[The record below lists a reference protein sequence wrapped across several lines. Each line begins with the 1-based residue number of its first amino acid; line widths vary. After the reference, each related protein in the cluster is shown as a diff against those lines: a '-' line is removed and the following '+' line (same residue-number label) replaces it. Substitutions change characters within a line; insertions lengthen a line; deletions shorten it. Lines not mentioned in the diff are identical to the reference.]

1 MKAFSFLTILESLSK
16 KLSILATKMHSDN
29 LRVNHG
35 TISRLLRVSRPF
47 SRTSLSASRRASFGF
62 SRRASFA
69 LSRRASHF
77 AATLTILFTI
87 GVGNVFAQETV
98 TWIPTENDLNTLKKD
113 KSNSIHYITV
123 GTGEKSFRIYA
134 VRNEASSST
143 DVKLIFDNDKYK
155 MDDNSME
162 KAGLAVFVPATSADV
177 LDIRFYM
184 YTTKTRKTYYA
195 SGETC
200 PNSGTVTASALA
212 TSATAY
218 SFFNTYSKSTYYCA
232 GGRNGGG
239 GDSYF
244 TKIEVVFSSS
254 GGGETPDPDPD
265 QPGTGGDGN
274 CPESGEIYSLE
285 VKSATYSVPKDT
297 ETNMESAYATV
308 VNGDAYIGNKH
319 SNDAGKAQITTKGNG
334 TVYFNGQDGYIKLVL
349 DCPIQTGDVLTFTNG
364 DGSNPICFTTDKT
377 RATTHV
383 TTNNTFNFPAVFDE
397 ASTIY
402 VWRAGSSGTYLHDLT
417 ITRPASSD
425 PTCTA
430 VAAPTDLTC
439 SARTNSSLT
448 FGWTAASNA
457 SEYVVT
463 LYSDANC
470 TTQVSSQTITGT
482 SCTFTG
488 LSGNTTY
495 YCKVQSKG
503 DGTTY
508 CTNGGTTNATSG
520 TTLTTPTIT
529 FNNGSYTIS
538 GPELNLSTLF
548 TSNSNG
554 TVTYTV
560 TNANGTGA
568 SINGTSFTATST
580 GTATVKATQ
589 AANGDYCSGEA
600 TATITVN
607 AAPVTPEPEAV
618 PQVGT
623 FTGMG
628 MSGSVNL
635 YWTMPTR
642 PVTTRVDIA
651 SATLSTAEGQT
662 NSSTITKENTNEIKV
677 EYSTNDTWQTAG
689 VKIPLA
695 TPQTNVESITFEY
708 KSASNQSVDFIPFLY
723 DGTTRWVE
731 SGFAKLTPTEWTSHT
746 SVITKQVWGEN
757 LYSTDKT
764 ILSVNFYANP
774 ATATSG
780 TFYIRNV
787 VLNQGTQVAASGLII
802 VRKEGS
808 NPTTP
813 TDGTQVYDGNGIAAT
828 CTDNGLINGTTY
840 HYAAYAHDGQGN
852 YSEPLYWQYTYTEGV
867 NTYAPDD
874 TDFPNPERGFY
885 EQVQWNANKGYDAVI
900 GDSYFDDARAA
911 NRSLI
916 LRIYYMDS
924 NELRTNQQL
933 PKDFIAMFNAD
944 MEKFRTNGMKCIL
957 RFAYDENSGDGAQDA
972 SPEIW
977 AAHLADLAEHLEAN
991 ADVIYVVQ
999 AGFLGVW
1006 GEWYYSSEGT
1016 GNDEIKLSIKN
1027 NLIDQLLAAVP
1038 ANRCVQLRTPKFKR
1052 DYLTSKSISTDA
1064 LTLAT
1069 AYQNT
1074 PKARL
1079 GHHNDAFLNGE
1090 ENQGT
1095 YENRATDMAYIAQEC
1110 LYVPIGGETNLE
1122 ESQVND
1128 LYDKYC
1134 KGTVAEAEM
1143 AQLHYSYLNY
1153 SYSTVV
1159 TNKWRDEGSYARM
1172 SKQLG
1177 YRFELESATLPN
1189 KATAGTQMNVQLN
1202 IKNVGYAPLYNERY
1216 AYIVLK
1222 NNTNTY
1228 SIQLKSDPRTWA
1240 PNKVT
1245 TTIDEN
1251 IELPN
1256 NMVEGTYD
1264 MYLHLP
1270 DASDNIANNPKY
1282 AVRFANQGIWESE
1295 TGYNK
1300 LNKQVVVTATELTT
1314 YTITFKNGETVLQT
1328 STIEY
1333 GATPEY
1339 TGETPTKA
1347 EDAQYTYTFSG
1358 WNPAITAVT
1367 GNATYNATFNQTA
1380 KTYSVTLNTNEG
1392 TINAGNVTSYTYG
1405 EGATLPTNVTKT
1417 GYTFGGWYESADFQ
1431 GDAVTTI
1438 LTTATGNKTYWA
1450 KWTEIKYTVTFNPN
1464 GGTCTT
1470 TSATQS
1476 SYNASIT
1483 LPTPTRDGYMFTGW
1497 YTATSGGSKIGDA
1510 GDSYTPTADITL
1522 YAQWEHVLVF
1532 NLPNDFN
1539 TQIHEW
1545 AVSSSNS
1552 ANKLQYYAYI
1562 LVEVPEATSEG
1573 SVCWKGEGTDAN
1585 RTTLYMY
1592 TDGTL
1597 DNSKSF
1603 TYSTSYVSQT
1613 FGSTNI
1619 ITIGEKYYLKFST
1632 TTDWK
1637 AANVKID
1644 LTTPCTTP
1652 TINGQP
1658 QGATYTQNTAA
1669 AALSVTATANDGT
1682 LSYQWQSSTDN
1693 SEFTNISGATGNE
1706 YTPSTTEVG
1715 TTYYRCVVTN
1725 TTGGCSVTSA
1735 SATITVNA
1743 AQEPD
1748 PGTGDFC
1755 GKTYDFPTNS
1765 LDGWDIVKTN
1775 DAYDVAIK
1783 TAKYQDIPLT
1793 NGGMLGV
1800 GITGNSG
1807 SVTITT
1813 KESFTDITKISMKL
1827 SSINTEN
1834 PTFTVNVVNGSTVT
1848 KIFTTTPKTAN
1859 ITKAESNKD
1868 WGEHSEAVNK
1878 LSGKIQI
1885 VFNSSS
1891 NSERYAAID
1900 DLVITTECSSTPDPT
1915 TYTVTYNLGGG
1926 TGTLPT
1932 QAATTAGGTFTLA
1945 SADGITKDGHT
1956 FAGWNDGTTTYAAGA
1971 TYTMPASN
1979 VTLTAQWTP
1988 EKYNIRYYEAVGEVN
2003 DINGLKEISIDDAPT
2018 SYTILDEVT
2027 LPALP
2032 AKDGYKATGWYTTW
2046 CVFDDGGTGK
2056 GWAGCETTLGHNA
2069 GYYGHANYIVKYT
2082 AEPGT
2087 LYTVTVN
2094 SATNGTVA
2102 ADKTTNV
2109 AQGETVT
2116 LTVTPASGYELG
2128 ILTVKDASDNN
2139 VTVTDNTFIM
2149 PASNVTVS
2157 ATFTAIETPDPG
2169 SYTLTY
2175 DENKPAVWVDVF
2187 AFKNI
2192 PEAQTLTNGTGNVY
2206 NGNTPV
2212 ITDDADSD
2220 YPIYTFTGWNTAAD
2234 GTGTSYD
2241 AGDEITITENTIL
2254 YAQWTPRTFDVKYFD
2269 TNRTTPLEG
2278 MVNTTYT
2285 FGVGIPTLPTPTK
2298 PGQTFIGWIAFW
2310 DGGEREVTQIEQT
2323 AWGVLQLA
2331 AQWEVNCT
2339 MPTTTFA
2346 NTKYTIG
2353 SGALDLR
2360 TLISSKNSENSE
2372 GEITYAVTGGVAATI
2387 DGYSFTC
2394 DRIGVVTVTATQAA
2408 NGGYCEK
2415 IMTATINV
2423 AMPVQGGCAQM
2434 FTFDANNN
2442 ISNPD
2447 GQKGSSY
2454 LDLSSYATINGLST
2468 TGKVGIKDMD
2478 NNNKTSTTL
2487 IDENEIYF
2495 PNTNT
2500 YLKVENLSTPL
2511 AAGDVITIGTGQ
2523 SATTEYII
2531 TISGTQCTSNCITT
2545 AGQLYTIPT
2554 GSSLIGVTT
2563 FYIWSANAERYLKT
2577 IDICRP
2583 AYKITYKA
2591 NNGTQEDDVV
2601 LNDAVLVAGCPNTF
2615 TVPAGKQFAGWK
2627 DGTGTSYSVGTI
2639 IPVNNLILFAQ
2650 WECIEPVFT
2659 VSCDKTAYAKDDD
2672 AKPITVTVT
2681 AGNSGGV
2688 TYQWYASDKNDR
2700 TTGAAITG
2708 ATAASYTPINL
2719 STAGTTYYWCE
2730 ISNSCTTVKTP
2741 TIAITV
2747 SENKSNPT
2755 VTWTYFDATPTQSG
2769 TIHYGG
2775 GSYMITA
2782 KVEEDWN
2789 GTLTADMLTAPD
2801 GIYVYG
2807 AMAQGNT
2814 ISAYFDVTTSF
2825 NRVANPTEIPFYL
2838 TLPETNEYKPLVSI
2852 GNVPYEA
2859 CATGGGTEYVIPVLN
2874 GAAKKDGNYYYWGNE
2889 NGWVS
2894 PSPNNSC
2901 SGKAQATT
2909 FADGEK
2915 FNYVHGSNSQTTFV
2929 RTFKAGIDKVRIYA
2943 NFRASGMTVTDVY
2956 KHSDYFSINNQYK
2969 LNISS
2974 DYTIIYNGDVNAT
2987 NLGESEYGFVDVI
3000 LNSPLAQNEIIA
3012 LKFNTDRVRVQGAAI
3027 IEQSAGTIETALSFA
3042 TTGTIEKKQSDPNFT
3057 YKATPSTN
3065 TLGTITYSSSNTN
3078 VATVNPNTGEVEIV
3092 ATGVEGQTTT
3102 ITATL
3107 APSGCYKGATA
3118 TYTISVAGMDCDISA
3133 GTLALTNGAE
3143 NKCSGESVTLALTGY
3158 TADGT
3163 TIQWYKGDAIIE
3175 GATTA
3180 TYTTAAPGTYSVLV
3194 TENNNN
3200 ACAKRSNTITITN
3213 ISAEASVT
3221 NIVNTWYIKSGRLTP
3236 PIALWK
3242 LEEGTTFLSV
3252 TASDG
3257 WGTGTGFDDGDD
3269 AKAFFE
3275 KDGIVYLTGTPPQ
3288 ANETDEDKTYTLTLK
3303 VKDVCG
3309 GEHTIPSTITI
3320 VHQKNTDKHVLA
3332 FVVTGTEKGGFT
3344 EGITTAQTTNVPLY
3358 NEISQEFDVLA
3369 TNIYATDNEQ
3379 LLKEY
3384 YSRFDII
3391 CITDYPN
3398 TKKIGVNGK
3407 SYTDAM
3413 GALIDIRPIFS
3424 MEAWVSNLPNWNDKG
3439 VKGEPVSPTTRQYSM
3454 LLQCKDHEIFAGT
3467 TLITEGSGDEEMYRV
3482 TMVDATKEDYVN
3494 LDKVEENPHQEKE
3507 GYKYGSNPALQG
3519 FRYVSSLSSMLPI
3532 GTIEDGAGKIIQ
3544 VGLERQQEEEARMM
3558 VVGVNAYAMERLTD
3572 DGETVII
3579 NTLKYLMKKSAED
3592 ISDCSIF
3599 FDNKAGDNQ
3608 WNNPA
3613 NWGPSYNSVPLSY
3626 QGARILEPCIV
3637 SDVVAKAAKVKIATS
3652 GTYDKG
3658 TKQANGSL
3666 TIAPNGALVVGG
3678 VISEVT
3684 APNYYEIR
3692 PTTEEKLI
3700 VQAEDES
3707 DSQHRLGALIH
3718 DNKNGETSATIQ
3730 MWNPSHW
3737 EIDQETG
3744 KKKKYW
3750 SYVAVPIQE
3759 APIPEFFYHGFTY
3772 LYDETQ
3778 GWIKKGD
3785 GTVLYPF
3792 QGIGASLQ
3800 TGNKETFYGK
3810 LATTADQD
3818 IILTKTAGVGE
3829 GQNLIGN
3836 SWTAPIQIANFE
3848 EEDFNDATATVY
3860 VYNTGRDDVYKNPT
3874 YVVGSA
3880 ENDGAATAGQWI
3892 GIPIG
3897 VAGLAEY
3904 TGLKVIPAMNA
3915 FQVNTA
3921 QETELHLNYNRLVR
3935 GEGKGG
3941 VNSES
3946 NLNQP
3951 MRAPH
3956 KPIEALMRIRVAGEK
3971 THTDMWLLQD
3981 ERFDYGFD
3989 NGWEAEFVEG
3999 DDRSAQ
4005 LYAVSEIGKMAFL
4018 AQPELDGTLLGFA
4031 PSRDGAEYT
4040 FSFYYT
4046 GSQKLYLNDLKL
4058 QTSTLVSDNDTY
4070 LFTYEKG
4077 DEQRFIISTAPFNIP
4092 DISTGVGN
4100 TTNGENA
4107 KAVKFIKDD
4116 KIFIFVNGTLYDAT
4130 GKMVI
4135 R

>member
-1 MKAFSFLTILESLSK
+1 MMKAFSFLTILESLSK
-16 KLSILATKMHSDN
+16 KLSILRTKCIVMIYESI
-29 LRVNHG
+29 
-35 TISRLLRVSRPF
+35 TSQLRVSRPF
-47 SRTSLSASRRASFGF
+47 SHCASSG
-62 SRRASFA
+62 ASFA

-77 AATLTILFTI
+77 AAILTILFTI
-87 GVGNVFAQETV
+87 GVGSVWGASPYNLDITSYAWGGTENKSANDGTV
-98 TWIPTENDLNTLKKD
+98 TISGYIQSKTYNNTGSTIVAYLDGSNYLTVSATSACITSITVTANTDNNSNEHEIAYQTSTDGSSWSASTNIGKCANRKSAPTSQTANFSPAVQYVRFTKGG
-113 KSNSIHYITV
+113 SNSISVGAISIT
-123 GTGEKSFRIYA
+123 Y
-134 VRNEASSST
+134 T
-143 DVKLIFDNDKYK
+143 D
-155 MDDNSME
+155 
-162 KAGLAVFVPATSADV
+162 
-177 LDIRFYM
+177 
-184 YTTKTRKTYYA
+184 
-195 SGETC
+195 
-200 PNSGTVTASALA
+200 
-212 TSATAY
+212 
-218 SFFNTYSKSTYYCA
+218 
-232 GGRNGGG
+232 
-239 GDSYF
+239 
-244 TKIEVVFSSS
+244 

-265 QPGTGGDGN
+265 QPGTGGDGDCYSN
-274 CPESGEIYSLE
+274 LAYSGEANMPLGWTFVSKE
-285 VKSATYSVPKDT
+285 DPKPQINNNT
-297 ETNMESAYATV
+297 IAMQRGSAYA
-308 VNGDAYIGNKH
+308 Y
-319 SNDAGKAQITTKGNG
+319 
-334 TVYFNGQDGYIKLVL
+334 
-349 DCPIQTGDVLTFTNG
+349 
-364 DGSNPICFTTDKT
+364 
-377 RATTHV
+377 
-383 TTNNTFNFPAVFDE
+383 
-397 ASTIY
+397 
-402 VWRAGSSGTYLHDLT
+402 SSG
-417 ITRPASSD
+417 
-425 PTCTA
+425 
-430 VAAPTDLTC
+430 APT
-439 SARTNSSLT
+439 RGMY
-448 FGWTAASNA
+448 F
-457 SEYVVT
+457 
-463 LYSDANC
+463 DAN
-470 TTQVSSQTITGT
+470 QNATISIT
-482 SCTFTG
+482 S
-488 LSGNTTY
+488 
-495 YCKVQSKG
+495 
-503 DGTTY
+503 Y
-508 CTNGGTTNATSG
+508 CTNSRAFCLVEKNGDNYSIIQTWDAEE
-520 TTLTTPTIT
+520 TLT
-529 FNNGSYTIS
+529 
-538 GPELNLSTLF
+538 
-548 TSNSNG
+548 
-554 TVTYTV
+554 
-560 TNANGTGA
+560 A
-568 SINGTSFTATST
+568 SIVSGRRYYLTS
-580 GTATVKATQ
+580 KAGSKD
-589 AANGDYCSGEA
+589 AAKCN
-600 TATITVN
+600 ITVISFSDC
-607 AAPVTPEPEAV
+607 ASTPEPETPTYTLTNVVNTDGYGIVSPASVSGIPSGTTTSSSSNTYTVNGTTVTATPTANTAQYTYAFSNWSGLPATVTGNATVTANFTRTVNKYTITWKNADGTPLETDENVEYGTTPVYNGANPTKDADAQYTYTFEGWSPAISAVTGTTSYTATFTATPIETPEPEQV

-635 YWTMPTR
+635 YWTMPTK

-651 SATLSTAEGQT
+651 SATLSAAVGQST
-662 NSSTITKENTNEIKV
+662 GATSTITKENTNEIKV
-677 EYSTNDTWQTAG
+677 EYSTNGEWQATG
-689 VKIPLA
+689 VQIPLA
-695 TPQTNVESITFEY
+695 TPQKNVESITFEY
-708 KSASNQSVDFIPFLY
+708 KSASNQSVDLIPFLY

-731 SGFAKLTPTEWTSHT
+731 SGFAKLAPTEWTSHT
-746 SVITKQVWGEN
+746 SVIAKEVWGEN
-757 LYSTDKT
+757 LYSTDK
-764 ILSVNFYANP
+764 IIQSVNFYANP

-802 VRKEGS
+802 VRKVGS
-808 NPTTP
+808 NPTSP
-813 TDGTQVYDGNGIAAT
+813 TDGTEVYNADGIAAT
-828 CTDNGLINGTTY
+828 YTDDGLENGTTY

-852 YSEPLYWQYTYTEGV
+852 YSEPLYWQYTYIEGL

-885 EQVQWNANKGYDAVI
+885 EQVQWNANKGYNAVI

-911 NRSLI
+911 SRSLI

-924 NELRTNQQL
+924 NELRQNDQL
-933 PKDFIAMFNAD
+933 PAAFITMFNED

-957 RFAYDENSGDGAQDA
+957 RFAYDENSGDGYQDA
-972 SPEIW
+972 SPETW
-977 AAHLADLAEHLEAN
+977 ATHLAQLKTHLEAN

-1006 GEWYYSSEGT
+1006 GEWYYSSQGT
-1016 GNDEIKLSIKN
+1016 GNDEIELSIKN

-1038 ANRCVQLRTPKFKR
+1038 ANRCVQLRTPLFKKE
-1052 DYLTSKSISTDA
+1052 YLGSTDA
-1064 LTLAT
+1064 LTPGT
-1069 AYQNT
+1069 AYKGTAQ
-1074 PKARL
+1074 ARL
-1079 GHHNDAFLNGE
+1079 GHHNDAFLNGAA
-1090 ENQGT
+1090 NQGT
-1095 YENRATDMAYIAQEC
+1095 YENRDPDMAYIAQEC

-1122 ESQVND
+1122 ESQVAE

-1143 AQLHYSYLNY
+1143 AQLHYSYLNH

-1159 TNKWRDEGSYARM
+1159 TNRWKEEGSYARM

-1189 KATAGTQMNVQLN
+1189 EATAGTQMNVRLN

-1216 AYIVLK
+1216 AYIVFK

-1228 SIQLKSDPRTWA
+1228 SIKLSSDPRTWA
-1240 PNKVT
+1240 PNSAT
-1245 TTIDEN
+1245 TTIDEDVT
-1251 IELPN
+1251 LPVD
-1256 NMVEGTYD
+1256 MLAGTYD

-1314 YTITFKNGETVLQT
+1314 YTITFNCDGATSGCPENTQATNLPNPLPSAPTKTGYTFVGWYADAEFNTSAEAGTALSADITLYAKWTVNSYTVSFDLQGHGETITAQT
-1328 STIEY
+1328 INY
-1333 GATPEY
+1333 GAKATQP
-1339 TGETPTKA
+1339 TTPTA
-1347 EDAQYTYTFSG
+1347 
-1358 WNPAITAVT
+1358 
-1367 GNATYNATFNQTA
+1367 
-1380 KTYSVTLNTNEG
+1380 
-1392 TINAGNVTSYTYG
+1392 
-1405 EGATLPTNVTKT
+1405 T
-1417 GYTFGGWYESADFQ
+1417 GYTFGGWYKETGCTNAWNFETDV
-1431 GDAVTTI
+1431 VT
-1438 LTTATGNKTYWA
+1438 AN
-1450 KWTEIKYTVTFNPN
+1450 
-1464 GGTCTT
+1464 
-1470 TSATQS
+1470 
-1476 SYNASIT
+1476 
-1483 LPTPTRDGYMFTGW
+1483 
-1497 YTATSGGSKIGDA
+1497 
-1510 GDSYTPTADITL
+1510 ITL
-1522 YAQWEHVLVF
+1522 YAKWTSENISVKSVEVSPSSKTLEIGAKQQLTATIKPDNATNKNVTW
-1532 NLPNDFN
+1532 
-1539 TQIHEW
+1539 
-1545 AVSSSNS
+1545 SSSNPS
-1552 ANKLQYYAYI
+1552 
-1562 LVEVPEATSEG
+1562 VAT
-1573 SVCWKGEGTDAN
+1573 VDAN
-1585 RTTLYMY
+1585 GLVTAVAVGTANITATTADGNK
-1592 TDGTL
+1592 TDQC
-1597 DNSKSF
+1597 K
-1603 TYSTSYVSQT
+1603 
-1613 FGSTNI
+1613 
-1619 ITIGEKYYLKFST
+1619 ITVEKFQPEKYDFSIDKT
-1632 TTDWK
+1632 ELCGDEKATLTLENSQSNVTYELRENSSTPIAGTEKQGTGSALTWNVGAGTYVVYAKETDRYSERQMDGS
-1637 AANVKID
+1637 KI
-1644 LTTPCTTP
+1644 T
-1652 TINGQP
+1652 
-1658 QGATYTQNTAA
+1658 
-1669 AALSVTATANDGT
+1669 VTAKTVVTITTQPSNSSAQVGVQQSLT
-1682 LSYQWQSSTDN
+1682 VVASGESLSYQWMQSTAQN
-1693 SEFTNISGATGNE
+1693 GE
-1706 YTPSTTEVG
+1706 YTDVASNG
-1715 TTYYRCVVTN
+1715 
-1725 TTGGCSVTSA
+1725 TSA
-1735 SATITVNA
+1735 
-1743 AQEPD
+1743 
-1748 PGTGDFC
+1748 
-1755 GKTYDFPTNS
+1755 TY
-1765 LDGWDIVKTN
+1765 
-1775 DAYDVAIK
+1775 
-1783 TAKYQDIPLT
+1783 
-1793 NGGMLGV
+1793 
-1800 GITGNSG
+1800 
-1807 SVTITT
+1807 
-1813 KESFTDITKISMKL
+1813 
-1827 SSINTEN
+1827 
-1834 PTFTVNVVNGSTVT
+1834 
-1848 KIFTTTPKTAN
+1848 TTTPSIEGTTWYKVVVTSSECGSATSNAVSITA
-1859 ITKAESNKD
+1859 
-1868 WGEHSEAVNK
+1868 
-1878 LSGKIQI
+1878 
-1885 VFNSSS
+1885 
-1891 NSERYAAID
+1891 
-1900 DLVITTECSSTPDPT
+1900 TPIETPT

-1971 TYTMPASN
+1971 TYTMPASD

-1988 EKYNIRYYEAVGEVN
+1988 ETYYINYYEAVGEVN
-2003 DINGLKEISIDDAPT
+2003 DKSGLNKISIVGAPT
-2018 SYTILDEVT
+2018 SYTILDAVE

-2032 AKDGYKATGWYTTW
+2032 AKDGYTATGWYSQY
-2046 CVFDDGGTGK
+2046 CVFEDGGNGK
-2056 GWAGCETTLGHNA
+2056 GWNGCETTTGHSA

-2082 AEPGT
+2082 AEPEPT
-2087 LYTVTVN
+2087 TYTVTVN
-2094 SATNGTVA
+2094 STTNGTVTA
-2102 ADKTTNV
+2102 NKTTNV

-2116 LTVTPASGYELG
+2116 LTVTPANGYELG
-2128 ILTVKDASDNN
+2128 TLTVKDASDNN

-2157 ATFTAIETPDPG
+2157 ATFTAIETPEQGECEVLVNAEITAKDAARVTDGKWASDATATASVQYDGSGTKGWKLGSNGHYFRISLTENTFKAGDIVTINIGTGGVSEQLVLYSDNGETEIGSKTENIVQGANEITLTADSKVINLYRLNKSMNPWVISMSVKRCSIPVTPEPG

-2175 DENKPAVWVDVF
+2175 DENKPAVWNDDF
-2187 AFKNI
+2187 AVKNI
-2192 PEAQTLTNGTGNVY
+2192 PAAQTLPNGTGNVY

-2212 ITDDADSD
+2212 ITEDADSD
-2220 YPIYTFTGWNTAAD
+2220 YAIYTFAGWNTAAD
-2234 GTGTSYD
+2234 GTGTPYA
-2241 AGDEITITENTIL
+2241 AGAPITIKENTTL
-2254 YAQWTPRTFDVKYFD
+2254 YAQWTPCTYDVKYFD
-2269 TNRTTPLEG
+2269 QDKETPLEG

-2285 FGVGIPTLPTPTK
+2285 FGVGIPNLPTPTK
-2298 PGQTFIGWIAFW
+2298 PGHTFIRWHLFY
-2310 DGGEREVTQIEQT
+2310 DGEGGTIIEEPVVSL
-2323 AWGVLQLA
+2323 ANDIWGVLQLA
-2331 AQWEVNCT
+2331 AQWEVNCN

-2353 SGALDLR
+2353 SGVLNLS
-2360 TLISSKNSENSE
+2360 TLIADNTSG

-2387 DGYSFTC
+2387 AGSSFTC

-2423 AMPVQGGCAQM
+2423 AMPVTDGCAQM
-2434 FTFDANNN
+2434 FTFKANNN

-2468 TGKVGIKDMD
+2468 TGKVGIKDID

-2511 AAGDVITIGTGQ
+2511 AAGDVITIDANQ
-2523 SATTEYII
+2523 DNNEYII
-2531 TISGTQCTSNCITT
+2531 TLAGTQCKSNCITT
-2545 AGQLYTIPT
+2545 TNQQYTIPAE
-2554 GSSLIGVTT
+2554 SSLIGVTT
-2563 FYIWSANAERYLKT
+2563 FYIWAKT
-2577 IDICRP
+2577 EQTHLNTINICRP
-2583 AYKITYKA
+2583 AYEITYMA
-2591 NNGTQEDDVV
+2591 NNGTDEAESLD
-2601 LNDAVLVAGCPNTF
+2601 NAVLVAGCPNTF

-2639 IPVNNLILFAQ
+2639 IPEDNLILYAQ

-2659 VSCDKTAYAKDDD
+2659 VSCDKTAYAKGEDD
-2672 AKPITVTVT
+2672 AKPITVSVT

-2688 TYQWYASDKNDR
+2688 TYQWYSSTTNDR
-2700 TTGAAITG
+2700 TTGTAITG
-2708 ATAASYTPINL
+2708 AIAASYTP
-2719 STAGTTYYWCE
+2719 STATAGTTYYWCE
-2730 ISNSCTTVKTP
+2730 ISNSCTAVKTP

-2747 SENKSNPT
+2747 TVNKHDAN
-2755 VTWTYFDATPTQSG
+2755 VEWTYFDATPTQGG

-2782 KVEEDWN
+2782 QVVEDWN

-2825 NRVANPTEIPFYL
+2825 DRVANPNTIPFYL
-2838 TLPETNEYKPLVSI
+2838 SLPETDEYDPLVSI

-2859 CATGGGTEYVIPVLN
+2859 CTTGGESGTVILAADGTNKLKTWKNGNFSVTCNTKN
-2874 GAAKKDGNYYYWGNE
+2874 GAQKTYVK
-2889 NGWVS
+2889 
-2894 PSPNNSC
+2894 PSANDTFEFS
-2901 SGKAQATT
+2901 TT
-2909 FADGEK
+2909 GGETILS
-2915 FNYVHGSNSQTTFV
+2915 V
-2929 RTFKAGIDKVRIYA
+2929 DIYHS
-2943 NFRASGMTVTDVY
+2943 ASTSLSEST
-2956 KHSDYFSINNQYK
+2956 K
-2969 LNISS
+2969 
-2974 DYTIIYNGDVNAT
+2974 TIITAPNTTSNLNYFTVSEANNNKIIVKAT
-2987 NLGESEYGFVDVI
+2987 NQCYVFKTVVTYISGNGEDVS
-3000 LNSPLAQNEIIA
+3000 LEWDTEDDLTNQ
-3012 LKFNTDRVRVQGAAI
+3012 V
-3027 IEQSAGTIETALSFA
+3027 
-3042 TTGTIEKKQSDPNFT
+3042 EKEQSDPNFT

-3092 ATGVEGQTTT
+3092 ATGVEDQTTT

-3118 TYTISVAGMDCDISA
+3118 TYTISVAGMDCEISA

-3180 TYTTAAPGTYSVLV
+3180 TYTTAEPGTYSVLV
-3194 TENNNN
+3194 TDNNNN

-3252 TASDG
+3252 TASVG
-3257 WGTGTGFDDGDD
+3257 WDTGTGF
-3269 AKAFFE
+3269 AANAFFE

-3288 ANETDEDKTYTLTLK
+3288 ANETGEDKTYTLTLK

-3309 GEHTIPSTITI
+3309 GEHTILSTITI

-3398 TKKIGVNGK
+3398 TKEIGVNGK

-3467 TLITEGSGDEEMYRV
+3467 TLITEGSGDEEMYSV
-3482 TMVDATKEDYVN
+3482 TMVDATKEDYVT

-3519 FRYVSSLSSMLPI
+3519 FRYESSLSSMLPI
-3532 GTIEDGAGKIIQ
+3532 GTIEDGAEKIIQ

-3558 VVGVNAYAMERLTD
+3558 VVGVNSYAMERLTD

-3692 PTTEEKLI
+3692 PTQAENLI

-3718 DNKNGETSATIQ
+3718 NNENGETSAIVE
-3730 MWNPSHW
+3730 MWNPSYW
-3737 EIDQETG
+3737 KIEGT

-3810 LATTADQD
+3810 LATTDDQD

-3848 EEDFNDATATVY
+3848 EEDFNGATATVY
-3860 VYNTGRDDVYKNPT
+3860 IYNTGRDDYYKNPT
-3874 YVVGSA
+3874 YVEGSA

-3892 GIPIG
+3892 GVPIG

>member
-16 KLSILATKMHSDN
+16 KLSILRTKMHSDN
-29 LRVNHG
+29 LRVDYESI
-35 TISRLLRVSRPF
+35 TSQLRVSRPF
-47 SRTSLSASRRASFGF
+47 SHCASSGASFG
-62 SRRASFA
+62 

-77 AATLTILFTI
+77 AAILTILFTV
-87 GVGNVFAQETV
+87 GVGSVWGETTLFDV
-98 TWIPTENDLNTLKKD
+98 DFSDETDETISTTEE
-113 KSNSIHYITV
+113 S
-123 GTGEKSFRIYA
+123 
-134 VRNEASSST
+134 
-143 DVKLIFDNDKYK
+143 
-155 MDDNSME
+155 
-162 KAGLAVFVPATSADV
+162 AVFVS
-177 LDIRFYM
+177 
-184 YTTKTRKTYYA
+184 KTYDGYGMSFGVKA
-195 SGETC
+195 KKDIKITNGIGLVFEDNNYNSYSCLAIPLTLTANNEVTVVITLAKKGKIKYGWHTDELPETPSAPDGTTYDTEETTNTITYTPTTAGTYVLYLGRSG
-200 PNSGTVTASALA
+200 
-212 TSATAY
+212 
-218 SFFNTYSKSTYYCA
+218 
-232 GGRNGGG
+232 
-239 GDSYF
+239 
-244 TKIEVVFSSS
+244 SSS
-254 GGGETPDPDPD
+254 GHQVKSIKITQSAPSSGECADPSLSYSNETITKTFGDAAFTNTLTNTNGVAVTYSSTNENVATVANNGQVTIVGAGTTTIKATWAGNATYCEAEASYTLTVAKANINPTLTYSNTSLAIGGTANPTINGNTGSGAVTYSSSNTNIATVDANGVVTAKAEGTATITANIAATANYNGRTATATINVNATQDPD
-265 QPGTGGDGN
+265 QPSTGCTIIIKATPTG
-274 CPESGEIYSLE
+274 
-285 VKSATYSVPKDT
+285 KTSATVSGSLAG
-297 ETNMESAYATV
+297 SA
-308 VNGDAYIGNKH
+308 
-319 SNDAGKAQITTKGNG
+319 
-334 TVYFNGQDGYIKLVL
+334 YFNGQTDYKLGSQGHYIGVSLKSGEKF
-349 DCPIQTGDVLTFTNG
+349 QSGDKIILGVSAAN
-364 DGSNPICFTTDKT
+364 S
-377 RATTHV
+377 
-383 TTNNTFNFPAVFDE
+383 
-397 ASTIY
+397 ASML
-402 VWRAGSSGTYLHDLT
+402 YLHSDGTGGNQLAT
-417 ITRPASSD
+417 ISQTLVVGENKFDIPN
-425 PTCTA
+425 A
-430 VAAPTDLTC
+430 VVGQ
-439 SARTNSSLT
+439 SSLYIYREDSKCNPT
-448 FGWTAASNA
+448 VESLSICRPTS
-457 SEYVVT
+457 SE
-463 LYSDANC
+463 
-470 TTQVSSQTITGT
+470 
-482 SCTFTG
+482 
-488 LSGNTTY
+488 
-495 YCKVQSKG
+495 
-503 DGTTY
+503 
-508 CTNGGTTNATSG
+508 
-520 TTLTTPTIT
+520 
-529 FNNGSYTIS
+529 
-538 GPELNLSTLF
+538 
-548 TSNSNG
+548 
-554 TVTYTV
+554 
-560 TNANGTGA
+560 
-568 SINGTSFTATST
+568 
-580 GTATVKATQ
+580 
-589 AANGDYCSGEA
+589 
-600 TATITVN
+600 
-607 AAPVTPEPEAV
+607 TPEPEQV

-635 YWTMPTR
+635 YWTMPTK

-651 SATLSTAEGQT
+651 SATLSAAVGQSDGAT
-662 NSSTITKENTNEIKV
+662 STRTKENTNEIKV
-677 EYSTNDTWQTAG
+677 EYSTDGGWKATG
-689 VKIPLA
+689 VQIPLA
-695 TPQTNVESITFEY
+695 TPQKNVESITFEY
-708 KSASNQSVDFIPFLY
+708 KSASNQSVDLIPFLY

-746 SVITKQVWGEN
+746 SVITKQAWVEN

-764 ILSVNFYANP
+764 IESVNFYANP

-787 VLNQGTQVAASGLII
+787 VLNQGTQVAAEGLII
-802 VRKEGS
+802 VRKVGS
-808 NPTTP
+808 NPTSP
-813 TDGTQVYDGNGIAAT
+813 TDGTQVYDGDGIAAT
-828 CTDNGLINGTTY
+828 CTDNGLTNGTTY

-852 YSEPLYWQYTYTEGV
+852 YSEPLYWQYTYKEGV

-885 EQVQWNANKGYDAVI
+885 EQVQWNANKGYNAVI

-911 NRSLI
+911 SRSLI

-924 NELRTNQQL
+924 NELRQNDQL
-933 PKDFIAMFNAD
+933 PAAFITMFNED

-957 RFAYDENSGDGAQDA
+957 RFAYDENSGDGYQDA
-972 SPEIW
+972 SPETW
-977 AAHLADLAEHLEAN
+977 ATHLAQLKTHLEAN

-1006 GEWYYSSEGT
+1006 GEWYYSSQGT
-1016 GNDEIKLSIKN
+1016 GNDEISEEIKN

-1038 ANRCVQLRTPKFKR
+1038 ANRCVQLRTPLFKKE
-1052 DYLTSKSISTDA
+1052 YLGNNNP
-1064 LTLAT
+1064 LTLET
-1069 AYQNT
+1069 AYNGTAQ
-1074 PKARL
+1074 ARL
-1079 GHHNDAFLNGE
+1079 GHHNDAFLNGAA
-1090 ENQGT
+1090 NQGT
-1095 YENRATDMAYIAQEC
+1095 YENREADMAYIAQEC

-1122 ESQVND
+1122 ESEVND

-1159 TNKWRDEGSYARM
+1159 TNRWREEGSYARM

-1189 KATAGTQMNVQLN
+1189 EATAGTQMNVQLN
-1202 IKNVGYAPLYNERY
+1202 IKNVGYAPLYNERH

-1228 SIQLKSDPRTWA
+1228 SIKLSSDPRTWD

-1245 TTIDEN
+1245 TTINEN
-1251 IELPN
+1251 VTLPVD
-1256 NMVEGTYD
+1256 MLAGTYD
-1264 MYLHLP
+1264 LYLYLP
-1270 DASDNIANNPKY
+1270 DASASIAADPKY

-1300 LNKQVVVTATELTT
+1300 LNKQVVVTATDLAT
-1314 YTITFKNGETVLQT
+1314 YTITFKNGETVLQE
-1328 STIEY
+1328 SQVNY
-1333 GATPEY
+1333 GETPAY
-1339 TGETPTKA
+1339 NGATPTKA

-1358 WNPAITAVT
+1358 WSPAISAVT
-1367 GNATYNATFNQTA
+1367 GNATYIATFNQTA
-1380 KTYSVTLNTNEG
+1380 KNYTLTWDVNGGNALTGDYTKG
-1392 TINAGNVTSYTYG
+1392 TIAYG
-1405 EGATLPTNVTKT
+1405 TVITKPADPTRE
-1417 GYTFGGWYESADFQ
+1417 GYTFAGWSPAVAATMPAANTTYTAQWEEIKVASITVNPATLDLKKGESAT
-1431 GDAVTTI
+1431 V
-1438 LTTATGNKTYWA
+1438 TATISPADALNKTVTWA
-1450 KWTEIKYTVTFNPN
+1450 NTSITTLSSETGNSITVTGKSNGKDKELKASAGGKQATVEVSVYYEVQYNSN
-1464 GGTCTT
+1464 GGSACTAGKCYD
-1470 TSATQS
+1470 S
-1476 SYNASIT
+1476 NGVT
-1483 LPTPTRDGYMFTGW
+1483 LPTPTRDGYTFAGW
-1497 YTATSGGSKIGDA
+1497 YKNEALTQSAGAA
-1510 GDSYTPTADITL
+1510 GDTYKPSDNITL
-1522 YAQWEHVLVF
+1522 YAKWTVAKTNPTTTWTVAETAYAGQLVSVSVTT
-1532 NLPNDFN
+1532 NSDATLTTGSLTTNKGTLVNATVNGQTITATLQVPDDASDDITLTLTTVATENYN
-1539 TQIHEW
+1539 ASTSTKTITLSECPTNGGGGEEVIYSMYLTGQT
-1545 AVSSSNS
+1545 ACSVTGGTASLSKVSSTTLTV
-1552 ANKLQYYAYI
+1552 NKKSYYKFDSSTKITISPTNGIKSGDKLIVDIA
-1562 LVEVPEATSEG
+1562 S
-1573 SVCWKGEGTDAN
+1573 TDAN
-1585 RTTLYMY
+1585 AVGFYLKNSDNTLATCTTTIAKESATTITYTFTKDVPIVDITRTDSNLRFYGASITRASGSGSGESTLETNLAWS
-1592 TDGTL
+1592 TDLSAEVSKQAGTT
-1597 DNSKSF
+1597 F
-1603 TYSTSYVSQT
+1603 TYTASSNNSAGAITYSS
-1613 FGSTNI
+1613 SDENI
-1619 ITIGEKYYLKFST
+1619 ATVNPTTGEVT
-1632 TTDWK
+1632 TK
-1637 AANVKID
+1637 AA
-1644 LTTPCTTP
+1644 
-1652 TINGQP
+1652 G
-1658 QGATYTQNTAA
+1658 TA
-1669 AALSVTATANDGT
+1669 
-1682 LSYQWQSSTDN
+1682 
-1693 SEFTNISGATGNE
+1693 I
-1706 YTPSTTEVG
+1706 
-1715 TTYYRCVVTN
+1715 
-1725 TTGGCSVTSA
+1725 
-1735 SATITVNA
+1735 I
-1743 AQEPD
+1743 
-1748 PGTGDFC
+1748 
-1755 GKTYDFPTNS
+1755 
-1765 LDGWDIVKTN
+1765 
-1775 DAYDVAIK
+1775 
-1783 TAKYQDIPLT
+1783 
-1793 NGGMLGV
+1793 
-1800 GITGNSG
+1800 
-1807 SVTITT
+1807 
-1813 KESFTDITKISMKL
+1813 
-1827 SSINTEN
+1827 
-1834 PTFTVNVVNGSTVT
+1834 
-1848 KIFTTTPKTAN
+1848 TAN
-1859 ITKAESNKD
+1859 IAEIGCYPTKS
-1868 WGEHSEAVNK
+1868 
-1878 LSGKIQI
+1878 
-1885 VFNSSS
+1885 
-1891 NSERYAAID
+1891 
-1900 DLVITTECSSTPDPT
+1900 ITYTLTVTSTDEPEPT

-1932 QAATTAGGTFTLA
+1932 QAATKAGGTFTLA
-1945 SADGITKDGHT
+1945 SADGITKSGYT

-1988 EKYNIRYYEAVGEVN
+1988 ETYNINYYEAVGEVN
-2003 DINGLKEISIDDAPT
+2003 DINGLNKISIDDAPT
-2018 SYTILDEVT
+2018 SYTILDAVT

-2032 AKDGYKATGWYTTW
+2032 AKDGYTATGWYSQY
-2046 CVFDDGGTGK
+2046 CVFEDGGNGK

-2082 AEPGT
+2082 LNTP
-2087 LYTVTVN
+2087 
-2094 SATNGTVA
+2094 
-2102 ADKTTNV
+2102 
-2109 AQGETVT
+2109 
-2116 LTVTPASGYELG
+2116 VTPDPE
-2128 ILTVKDASDNN
+2128 
-2139 VTVTDNTFIM
+2139 
-2149 PASNVTVS
+2149 
-2157 ATFTAIETPDPG
+2157 PG

-2175 DENKPAVWVDVF
+2175 DENKPAVWNDDF

-2192 PEAQTLTNGTGNVY
+2192 PEAQTLTNGTGNVST
-2206 NGNTPV
+2206 NTPV
-2212 ITDDADSD
+2212 ITEDADSD
-2220 YPIYTFTGWNTAAD
+2220 YAIYTFAGWNTAAD
-2234 GTGTSYD
+2234 GKGTSYA
-2241 AGDEITITENTIL
+2241 AGAPITITENTTL
-2254 YAQWTPRTFDVKYFD
+2254 YAQWTPCTFDVKYFD
-2269 TNRTTPLEG
+2269 QDKETPLEG

-2285 FGVGIPTLPTPTK
+2285 FGVGIPNLPTPTK
-2298 PGQTFIGWIAFW
+2298 PGHTFTGWKLFY
-2310 DGGEREVTQIEQT
+2310 DGEGGTIIEEPVVSL
-2323 AWGVLQLA
+2323 ANDIWGVLQLA

-2353 SGALDLR
+2353 PEALNLSDFIDNNNSGGA
-2360 TLISSKNSENSE
+2360 
-2372 GEITYAVTGGVAATI
+2372 ITYAVTGGVAATI
-2387 DGYSFTC
+2387 NGSSFTC

-2434 FTFDANNN
+2434 FTFDANDK
-2442 ISNPD
+2442 IENPD

-2511 AAGDVITIGTGQ
+2511 AAGDKISIGTQQ
-2523 SATTEYII
+2523 SATEYII

-2545 AGQLYTIPT
+2545 EDQQYTIPT

-2563 FYIWSANAERYLKT
+2563 FYIWAKT
-2577 IDICRP
+2577 EQTHLRTINICRP
-2583 AYKITYKA
+2583 AYEITYKA
-2591 NNGTQEDDVV
+2591 NNGTAAADVV

-2615 TVPAGKQFAGWK
+2615 TEPAGKQFAGWNTAAN
-2627 DGTGTSYSVGTI
+2627 GSGTSYSVGTI
-2639 IPVNNLILFAQ
+2639 IPVNNLELYAQ

-2659 VSCDKTAYAKDDD
+2659 VSCDKTAYSINDEASE
-2672 AKPITVTVT
+2672 ITVTVT

-2700 TTGAAITG
+2700 TTGTAITG
-2708 ATAASYTPINL
+2708 AIAASYTP
-2719 STAGTTYYWCE
+2719 STDKEGTTYYWCE

-2747 SENKSNPT
+2747 TVNKHDAN
-2755 VTWTYFDATPTQSG
+2755 VEWTYFDATPTQGG

-2782 KVEEDWN
+2782 QVVEDWN

-2825 NRVANPTEIPFYL
+2825 DRVANPNTIPFYL
-2838 TLPETNEYKPLVSI
+2838 SLPETDEYDPLVSI

-2859 CATGGGTEYVIPVLN
+2859 CTTGGESGTVILAADGTNKLKTWKNGNFSVTCNTKN
-2874 GAAKKDGNYYYWGNE
+2874 GAQKTYVK
-2889 NGWVS
+2889 
-2894 PSPNNSC
+2894 PSANDTFEFS
-2901 SGKAQATT
+2901 TT
-2909 FADGEK
+2909 GGETILS
-2915 FNYVHGSNSQTTFV
+2915 V
-2929 RTFKAGIDKVRIYA
+2929 DIYHS
-2943 NFRASGMTVTDVY
+2943 ASTSLSEST
-2956 KHSDYFSINNQYK
+2956 K
-2969 LNISS
+2969 
-2974 DYTIIYNGDVNAT
+2974 TIITAPNTTSNLNYFTVSEANNNKIIVKAT
-2987 NLGESEYGFVDVI
+2987 NQCYVFKTVVTYISGNGEDVS
-3000 LNSPLAQNEIIA
+3000 LEWDTEDDLTNQ
-3012 LKFNTDRVRVQGAAI
+3012 V
-3027 IEQSAGTIETALSFA
+3027 
-3042 TTGTIEKKQSDPNFT
+3042 EKKQSDPNFT

-3092 ATGVEGQTTT
+3092 ATGVEEQTTT

-3118 TYTISVAGMDCDISA
+3118 TYTISVAGMDCEISA

-3180 TYTTAAPGTYSVLV
+3180 TYTTAEPGTYSVLV
-3194 TENNNN
+3194 TDNNNN

-3242 LEEGTTFLSV
+3242 LDEGTTFQSV
-3252 TASDG
+3252 QVSDG
-3257 WGTGTGFDDGDD
+3257 WADGTGFAQD
-3269 AKAFFE
+3269 AFFE
-3275 KDGIVYLTGTPPQ
+3275 NEGIVYLTGTPPQ
-3288 ANETDEDKTYTLTLK
+3288 ANETGEDKTYTLTLK

-3358 NEISQEFDVLA
+3358 NEISQVFDVLA

-3398 TKKIGVNGK
+3398 TKEIGVNGK

-3482 TMVDATKEDYVN
+3482 IMVDKNQEEYATLDRDYGNTDPHTATKEEGGYQYS
-3494 LDKVEENPHQEKE
+3494 DK
-3507 GYKYGSNPALQG
+3507 PALQG
-3519 FRYVSSLSSMLPI
+3519 FRYESSLSSMLPI
-3532 GTIEDGAGKIIQ
+3532 GTIEDGARKIIQ

-3558 VVGVNAYAMERLTD
+3558 VVGVNSYAMERLTD

-3658 TKQANGSL
+3658 AKEAKGSL

-3692 PTTEEKLI
+3692 PTQAENLI
-3700 VQAEDES
+3700 VKAEDEA

-3737 EIDQETG
+3737 EIEGT

-3800 TGNKETFYGK
+3800 TGNMETFYGK
-3810 LATTADQD
+3810 LATTDDQD
-3818 IILTKTAGVGE
+3818 IILTKTTGVGE

-3860 VYNTGRDDVYKNPT
+3860 VYNTGRDEQA
-3874 YVVGSA
+3874 S
-3880 ENDGAATAGQWI
+3880 GAIGTPSYGESNSTQAGQWI
-3892 GIPIG
+3892 SVP
-3897 VAGLAEY
+3897 VNTAKENAY

>member
-16 KLSILATKMHSDN
+16 KLSILRTKMHSDD

-35 TISRLLRVSRPF
+35 TITRVLRVSRPF
-47 SRTSLSASRRASFGF
+47 SHCASSGASLGTSSLRLTCPLQLRRIALILCVLVLSVGQAWGASPYNLDITSYDWGGTGNKSANDGTVTISGYIQSKTYNNTGSTKVAYLDGSNYLTISATSACITSITVTANTDNNSNKHEIAYQTSTDGSSWSASTNIDTCANRKSAPTSLTANF
-62 SRRASFA
+62 SPAVQYVR
-69 LSRRASHF
+69 
-77 AATLTILFTI
+77 FTK
-87 GVGNVFAQETV
+87 GG
-98 TWIPTENDLNTLKKD
+98 
-113 KSNSIHYITV
+113 SNSISVGAISIT
-123 GTGEKSFRIYA
+123 Y
-134 VRNEASSST
+134 T
-143 DVKLIFDNDKYK
+143 D
-155 MDDNSME
+155 
-162 KAGLAVFVPATSADV
+162 
-177 LDIRFYM
+177 
-184 YTTKTRKTYYA
+184 
-195 SGETC
+195 
-200 PNSGTVTASALA
+200 
-212 TSATAY
+212 
-218 SFFNTYSKSTYYCA
+218 
-232 GGRNGGG
+232 
-239 GDSYF
+239 
-244 TKIEVVFSSS
+244 

-265 QPGTGGDGN
+265 QPGTGGDGD
-274 CPESGEIYSLE
+274 CPESGEIFALSGWSNSNTAEWKDKSLIETKITGLTTLTNGEVYAVSIEKDKKCGVNGSGENMAYSLG
-285 VKSATYSVPKDT
+285 YNSVALRIDLDCELRVGDVIT
-297 ETNMESAYATV
+297 ITS
-308 VNGDAYIGNKH
+308 NGYH
-319 SNDAGKAQITTKGNG
+319 SNAFIFTNTGSRGNSVSSTTTSGTTKTY
-334 TVYFNGQDGYIKLVL
+334 TVTED
-349 DCPIQTGDVLTFTNG
+349 DVLKG
-364 DGSNPICFTTDKT
+364 
-377 RATTHV
+377 
-383 TTNNTFNFPAVFDE
+383 NNTIYIWRSG
-397 ASTIY
+397 STVNIK
-402 VWRAGSSGTYLHDLT
+402 AIN

-529 FNNGSYTIS
+529 FNNGSYTVGGS
-538 GPELNLSTLF
+538 ALDLSTLF
-548 TSNSNG
+548 ESNSNG
-554 TVTYTV
+554 AVTYTV

-568 SINGTSFTATST
+568 TIDGTSFTASAA

-607 AAPVTPEPEAV
+607 AAPVTPEPEPEDV
-618 PQVGT
+618 
-623 FTGMG
+623 
-628 MSGSVNL
+628 
-635 YWTMPTR
+635 
-642 PVTTRVDIA
+642 
-651 SATLSTAEGQT
+651 
-662 NSSTITKENTNEIKV
+662 
-677 EYSTNDTWQTAG
+677 AG
-689 VKIPLA
+689 
-695 TPQTNVESITFEY
+695 E
-708 KSASNQSVDFIPFLY
+708 
-723 DGTTRWVE
+723 
-731 SGFAKLTPTEWTSHT
+731 
-746 SVITKQVWGEN
+746 
-757 LYSTDKT
+757 
-764 ILSVNFYANP
+764 
-774 ATATSG
+774 
-780 TFYIRNV
+780 
-787 VLNQGTQVAASGLII
+787 
-802 VRKEGS
+802 
-808 NPTTP
+808 
-813 TDGTQVYDGNGIAAT
+813 
-828 CTDNGLINGTTY
+828 
-840 HYAAYAHDGQGN
+840 
-852 YSEPLYWQYTYTEGV
+852 
-867 NTYAPDD
+867 
-874 TDFPNPERGFY
+874 DFPNPERGFY
-885 EQVQWNANKGYDAVI
+885 EHAEWSHASRGNYNDNLW
-900 GDSYFDDARAA
+900 DSYFDDARAA
-911 NRSLI
+911 NRSLL
-916 LRIYYMDS
+916 LRIYYLDTE
-924 NELRTNQQL
+924 ELRQNKQL
-933 PKDFIAMFNAD
+933 PNGFITMFNND
-944 MEKFRTNGMKCIL
+944 MQKIRNNGMKCIL
-957 RFAYDENSGDGAQDA
+957 RFAYDKDTDEDGDEDYNDFEDA
-972 SPEIW
+972 SPATWET
-977 AAHLADLAEHLEAN
+977 HLAQLKPYLQAN

-1006 GEWYYSSEGT
+1006 GEWYYSKQGT
-1016 GNDEIKLSIKN
+1016 GDEISEEIKN

-1038 ANRCVQLRTPKFKR
+1038 ANRCVQLRTPLFKKE
-1052 DYLTSKSISTDA
+1052 YLGNNKP
-1064 LTLAT
+1064 LTPET
-1069 AYQNT
+1069 AYKGTAQ
-1074 PKARL
+1074 ARL

-1090 ENQGT
+1090 KNQGT
-1095 YENRATDMAYIAQEC
+1095 YENRTTDMEYIAQEC

-1122 ESQVND
+1122 ESQVSS
-1128 LYDKYC
+1128 LYEKYC

-1143 AQLHYSYLNY
+1143 AQLHYSYLNH

-1159 TNKWRDEGSYARM
+1159 TNRWKEEGSYARM

-1189 KATAGTQMNVQLN
+1189 EATAGTPMNVQLN

-1216 AYIVLK
+1216 AYIVFK

-1228 SIQLKSDPRTWA
+1228 SIKLSSDPRTWA

-1245 TTIDEN
+1245 TTINEN
-1251 IELPN
+1251 VTLPVD
-1256 NMVEGTYD
+1256 MLAGTYD

-1270 DASDNIANNPKY
+1270 DASNNIAKNPKY

-1300 LNKQVVVTATELTT
+1300 LNKQVVVTATDLDT

-1339 TGETPTKA
+1339 TGKTPTKA
-1347 EDAQYTYTFSG
+1347 EDAQYTYTFEG
-1358 WNPAITAVT
+1358 WSPEITAVT
-1367 GNATYNATFNQTA
+1367 GNATYTATFTQTA
-1380 KTYSVTLNTNEG
+1380 KTYTLTWDVNGGNALTGDYTTGTVAYGTTITKPADPTREGYTFAGWSPAVAATMPAANTTYTAQWNEIKVASITVNPTTLDLKKGESATVTATVSPADALNKTVTWANTSITTLSSETGNSITVTGKSNGKDKELKASAGGKQATVKVSVYYEVQYNSNGGSACTAGKCYDSNGVTLPEPTKAGYTFAGWYKNEALTQSAGAAGDTYKPSDNITLYAKWTVAKTNPTTTWTVAETVYAGQLVSVSVTTNSDATLTTSSLTTNKGTLVNATVNGQTITATLQVPGDASDDITLTLRTDATEKYNASTSTKTITISECPTNGGGEETVTLAATDNQESGYFFVGDGSIITNIVGQGAKSVSFSGKNDDKKSKITVDASNNEATITFTIGTGVTITSFKAIGTANEKTQYDLDGTTVTIGTALTGLNK
-1392 TINAGNVTSYTYG
+1392 TSSMVFKLSCTDASGSSNRNTEISSFVLTYTSSGSG
-1405 EGATLPTNVTKT
+1405 ESTLPTNLAWSTDLSAGVSKQAGTTFTYTASSNNSAGAITYSSSDENIAAVDPTT
-1417 GYTFGGWYESADFQ
+1417 GE
-1431 GDAVTTI
+1431 VTTKAAGTAI
-1438 LTTATGNKTYWA
+1438 ITATIAEIGCYPTKSITY
-1450 KWTEIKYTVTFNPN
+1450 TLTVT
-1464 GGTCTT
+1464 
-1470 TSATQS
+1470 S
-1476 SYNASIT
+1476 
-1483 LPTPTRDGYMFTGW
+1483 TG
-1497 YTATSGGSKIGDA
+1497 
-1510 GDSYTPTADITL
+1510 
-1522 YAQWEHVLVF
+1522 E
-1532 NLPNDFN
+1532 
-1539 TQIHEW
+1539 
-1545 AVSSSNS
+1545 
-1552 ANKLQYYAYI
+1552 
-1562 LVEVPEATSEG
+1562 PE
-1573 SVCWKGEGTDAN
+1573 
-1585 RTTLYMY
+1585 
-1592 TDGTL
+1592 
-1597 DNSKSF
+1597 
-1603 TYSTSYVSQT
+1603 
-1613 FGSTNI
+1613 
-1619 ITIGEKYYLKFST
+1619 
-1632 TTDWK
+1632 
-1637 AANVKID
+1637 
-1644 LTTPCTTP
+1644 
-1652 TINGQP
+1652 
-1658 QGATYTQNTAA
+1658 
-1669 AALSVTATANDGT
+1669 
-1682 LSYQWQSSTDN
+1682 
-1693 SEFTNISGATGNE
+1693 
-1706 YTPSTTEVG
+1706 
-1715 TTYYRCVVTN
+1715 
-1725 TTGGCSVTSA
+1725 
-1735 SATITVNA
+1735 
-1743 AQEPD
+1743 
-1748 PGTGDFC
+1748 
-1755 GKTYDFPTNS
+1755 
-1765 LDGWDIVKTN
+1765 
-1775 DAYDVAIK
+1775 
-1783 TAKYQDIPLT
+1783 
-1793 NGGMLGV
+1793 
-1800 GITGNSG
+1800 
-1807 SVTITT
+1807 
-1813 KESFTDITKISMKL
+1813 
-1827 SSINTEN
+1827 
-1834 PTFTVNVVNGSTVT
+1834 
-1848 KIFTTTPKTAN
+1848 
-1859 ITKAESNKD
+1859 
-1868 WGEHSEAVNK
+1868 
-1878 LSGKIQI
+1878 
-1885 VFNSSS
+1885 
-1891 NSERYAAID
+1891 
-1900 DLVITTECSSTPDPT
+1900 PT
-1915 TYTVTYNLGGG
+1915 TYTVT
-1926 TGTLPT
+1926 
-1932 QAATTAGGTFTLA
+1932 
-1945 SADGITKDGHT
+1945 
-1956 FAGWNDGTTTYAAGA
+1956 
-1971 TYTMPASN
+1971 
-1979 VTLTAQWTP
+1979 
-1988 EKYNIRYYEAVGEVN
+1988 
-2003 DINGLKEISIDDAPT
+2003 
-2018 SYTILDEVT
+2018 
-2027 LPALP
+2027 
-2032 AKDGYKATGWYTTW
+2032 
-2046 CVFDDGGTGK
+2046 
-2056 GWAGCETTLGHNA
+2056 
-2069 GYYGHANYIVKYT
+2069 
-2082 AEPGT
+2082 
-2087 LYTVTVN
+2087 VN
-2094 SATNGTVA
+2094 STTNGTVT

-2157 ATFTAIETPDPG
+2157 ATFTAIETPEPG
-2169 SYTLTY
+2169 SYRLTY
-2175 DENKPAVWVDVF
+2175 DENKPAVWNDDF
-2187 AFKNI
+2187 AVKNI
-2192 PEAQTLTNGTGNVY
+2192 PAAQTLPNGTGNLST
-2206 NGNTPV
+2206 NTPV
-2212 ITDDADSD
+2212 ITEAANSD
-2220 YPIYTFTGWNTAAD
+2220 YAIYDFAGWNTAKD
-2234 GTGTSYD
+2234 GTGKSYA
-2241 AGDEITITENTIL
+2241 AGAAITITEKTTL

-2269 TNRTTPLEG
+2269 TDKKTPLEG

-2285 FGVGIPTLPTPTK
+2285 FGVGIPNLPTPTK
-2298 PGQTFIGWIAFW
+2298 PGHTFIRWHLFY
-2310 DGGEREVTQIEQT
+2310 DGEGGTIIEEPVVSL
-2323 AWGVLQLA
+2323 ANDIWGVLQLA
-2331 AQWEVNCT
+2331 AQWTENCT

-2346 NTKYTIG
+2346 NGRYVIG

-2360 TLISSKNSENSE
+2360 TLIIADKNSE

-2387 DGYSFTC
+2387 NGSSFTC

-2408 NGGYCEK
+2408 SGGYCEK

-2423 AMPVQGGCAQM
+2423 AMPVTDGCAQM
-2434 FTFDANNN
+2434 FTFKANDAIN
-2442 ISNPD
+2442 NPD
-2447 GQKGSSY
+2447 GQKGQKY

-2468 TGKVGIKDMD
+2468 TGKVGIKDMETSD
-2478 NNNKTSTTL
+2478 DESTTL
-2487 IDENEIYF
+2487 IKNNEIYF

-2511 AAGDVITIGTGQ
+2511 AAGDVITID
-2523 SATTEYII
+2523 ATQDNNEYII
-2531 TISGTQCTSNCITT
+2531 TISGTQCKSNCITT
-2545 AGQLYTIPT
+2545 TNQQYTIPAE
-2554 GSSLIGVTT
+2554 SSLIGVTT
-2563 FYIWSANAERYLKT
+2563 FYIWAKT
-2577 IDICRP
+2577 EQTHLNTINICRP
-2583 AYKITYKA
+2583 AYEITYMA
-2591 NNGTQEDDVV
+2591 NNGTDEAESLD
-2601 LNDAVLVAGCPNTF
+2601 NAVLVAGCPNTF
-2615 TVPAGKQFAGWK
+2615 TVPAGKQFAGWNTAA
-2627 DGTGTSYSVGTI
+2627 DGKGTSYSVGTI
-2639 IPVNNLILFAQ
+2639 IPLNNLILYAQ
-2650 WECIEPVFT
+2650 WKCIEPVFT
-2659 VSCDKTAYAKDDD
+2659 VSCDKTAYAKDE
-2672 AKPITVTVT
+2672 ANAEPITVSVT

-2700 TTGAAITG
+2700 TTGTAITG
-2708 ATAASYTPINL
+2708 AIAASYTP
-2719 STAGTTYYWCE
+2719 STATAGTTYYWCE

-2747 SENKSNPT
+2747 T
-2755 VTWTYFDATPTQSG
+2755 VTKEDANVEWTYFDATPTQGG

-2775 GSYMITA
+2775 GNYMITA
-2782 KVEEDWN
+2782 QVVEDWN

-2825 NRVANPTEIPFYL
+2825 DRVANPNTIPFYL
-2838 TLPETNEYKPLVSI
+2838 SLPETDEYDPLVSI

-2859 CATGGGTEYVIPVLN
+2859 CTTGGESGTVILAADGTNKLKTWKNGNFSVTCNTKN
-2874 GAAKKDGNYYYWGNE
+2874 GAQKTYVK
-2889 NGWVS
+2889 
-2894 PSPNNSC
+2894 PSANDTFEFS
-2901 SGKAQATT
+2901 TT
-2909 FADGEK
+2909 GGETILS
-2915 FNYVHGSNSQTTFV
+2915 V
-2929 RTFKAGIDKVRIYA
+2929 DIYHS
-2943 NFRASGMTVTDVY
+2943 ASTSLSEST
-2956 KHSDYFSINNQYK
+2956 K
-2969 LNISS
+2969 
-2974 DYTIIYNGDVNAT
+2974 TIITAPNTTSNLNYFTVSEANNNKIIVKAT
-2987 NLGESEYGFVDVI
+2987 NQCYVFKTVVTYISGNGEDVS
-3000 LNSPLAQNEIIA
+3000 LEWDTEDDLTNQ
-3012 LKFNTDRVRVQGAAI
+3012 V
-3027 IEQSAGTIETALSFA
+3027 
-3042 TTGTIEKKQSDPNFT
+3042 EKEQSDPNFT

-3092 ATGVEGQTTT
+3092 ATGVEEQTTT

-3118 TYTISVAGMDCDISA
+3118 TYTISVAGMDCEISA

-3180 TYTTAAPGTYSVLV
+3180 TYTTAEQGTYSVLV
-3194 TENNNN
+3194 TDNNNN

-3213 ISAEASVT
+3213 ISTEASVT

-3242 LEEGTTFLSV
+3242 LKEGTTFLSV
-3252 TASDG
+3252 TASVG
-3257 WGTGTGFDDGDD
+3257 WDTGTGFT
-3269 AKAFFE
+3269 ANAFFE

-3358 NEISQEFDVLA
+3358 NEISQVFDVLA

-3391 CITDYPN
+3391 CITDYPDS
-3398 TKKIGVNGK
+3398 KKTGVNGK
-3407 SYTDAM
+3407 SYTNAM
-3413 GALIDIRPIFS
+3413 GALIDIRPILS
-3424 MEAWVSNLPNWNDKG
+3424 MEAWVSKYSNWNDKG
-3439 VKGEPVSPTTRQYSM
+3439 ITGDPKSPTTRQYSM
-3454 LLQCKDHEIFAGT
+3454 LLQCKDHEIFVGT
-3467 TLITEGSGDEEMYRV
+3467 NLIQEGSGDELMYRV
-3482 TMVDATKEDYVN
+3482 TMVDKNQEQYKTLDDTYGATTPHAEKATTKID
-3494 LDKVEENPHQEKE
+3494 DVETIT
-3507 GYKYGSNPALQG
+3507 GYGYGSNPALQG
-3519 FRYVSSLSSMLPI
+3519 FTYTSSMSSMLPI
-3532 GTIEDGAGKIIQ
+3532 GIIDDGDGNGNNLQ
-3544 VGLERQQEEEARMM
+3544 VGLERQYEIEARMI
-3558 VVGVNAYAMERLTD
+3558 VLGVNSYAMERLTD
-3572 DGETVII
+3572 DGERVIV
-3579 NTLKYLMKKSAED
+3579 NTLKYLMKKQSSEIA
-3592 ISDCSIF
+3592 DCSIY
-3599 FDNKAGDNQ
+3599 FDNNNGKGDNQ

-3613 NWGPSYNSVPLSY
+3613 NWAPSRNSLPHAS
-3626 QGARILEPCIV
+3626 QEARILAPCIV
-3637 SDVVAKAAKVKIATS
+3637 SDVVAKVASIKIVPDGKYAPAYNGGIDAK
-3652 GTYDKG
+3652 
-3658 TKQANGSL
+3658 GSL
-3666 TIAPNGALVVGG
+3666 TIAPDGALVVGG
-3678 VISEVT
+3678 HIQAAT
-3684 APNYYEIR
+3684 APNYYEAR
-3692 PTTEEKLI
+3692 PTTPENLI
-3700 VQAEDES
+3700 VQAEVES

-3718 DNKNGETSATIQ
+3718 NNEDGETSATIQ
-3730 MWNPSHW
+3730 MWNPSYW

-3785 GTVLYPF
+3785 GTTLYPF

-3810 LATTADQD
+3810 LATTDDQD

-3848 EEDFNDATATVY
+3848 EEDFNGATATVY
-3860 VYNTGRDDVYKNPT
+3860 IYNTGRDDYYKNPT
-3874 YVVGSA
+3874 YVEGSA

-3892 GIPIG
+3892 GVPIG

-4116 KIFIFVNGTLYDAT
+4116 KIFIFVNGMLYDAT

>member
-16 KLSILATKMHSDN
+16 KLSILRTKMHSDD
-29 LRVNHG
+29 LRVDYESI
-35 TISRLLRVSRPF
+35 TSQLRVSRPF
-47 SRTSLSASRRASFGF
+47 SHCASRRASLGTSSLRLTCPLQLRRIALILCVLVLSVGQAWGAASTSSDGKYATGTITFADFG
-62 SRRASFA
+62 SMSATTNYWYNGIKVYSGGSEDARANNSAWSKKVSVPAYISNKTAGKEANKGKWGSNGSGKQYTMSGLAFNTHAIGIHVNGKCTVTIVVDKNIDSDTDDASISASVDATAYGTAWTNSTYQTAGTA
-69 LSRRASHF
+69 LTVTSTRADKTNYPGRY
-77 AATLTILFTI
+77 TLTI
-87 GVGNVFAQETV
+87 
-98 TWIPTENDLNTLKKD
+98 P
-113 KSNSIHYITV
+113 IT
-123 GTGEKSFRIYA
+123 TDGEK
-134 VRNEASSST
+134 V
-143 DVKLIFDNDKYK
+143 VKIF
-155 MDDNSME
+155 
-162 KAGLAVFVPATSADV
+162 
-177 LDIRFYM
+177 
-184 YTTKTRKTYYA
+184 
-195 SGETC
+195 C
-200 PNSGTVTASALA
+200 
-212 TSATAY
+212 
-218 SFFNTYSKSTYYCA
+218 
-232 GGRNGGG
+232 
-239 GDSYF
+239 
-244 TKIEVVFSSS
+244 SS
-254 GGGETPDPDPD
+254 GG
-265 QPGTGGDGN
+265 TGASKLF
-274 CPESGEIYSLE
+274 CYESI
-285 VKSATYSVPKDT
+285 
-297 ETNMESAYATV
+297 TV
-308 VNGDAYIGNKH
+308 
-319 SNDAGKAQITTKGNG
+319 T
-334 TVYFNGQDGYIKLVL
+334 
-349 DCPIQTGDVLTFTNG
+349 
-364 DGSNPICFTTDKT
+364 
-377 RATTHV
+377 
-383 TTNNTFNFPAVFDE
+383 
-397 ASTIY
+397 
-402 VWRAGSSGTYLHDLT
+402 
-417 ITRPASSD
+417 PASSD

-529 FNNGSYTIS
+529 FNNGSYTVGGS
-538 GPELNLSTLF
+538 ALDLSTLF
-548 TSNSNG
+548 ESNNSNG
-554 TVTYTV
+554 AVTYTV

-568 SINGTSFTATST
+568 TINGTSFTASVA
-580 GTATVKATQ
+580 GTATIKATQ

-607 AAPVTPEPEAV
+607 AAPVTPEPEPEDV
-618 PQVGT
+618 
-623 FTGMG
+623 
-628 MSGSVNL
+628 
-635 YWTMPTR
+635 
-642 PVTTRVDIA
+642 
-651 SATLSTAEGQT
+651 
-662 NSSTITKENTNEIKV
+662 
-677 EYSTNDTWQTAG
+677 AG
-689 VKIPLA
+689 
-695 TPQTNVESITFEY
+695 E
-708 KSASNQSVDFIPFLY
+708 
-723 DGTTRWVE
+723 
-731 SGFAKLTPTEWTSHT
+731 
-746 SVITKQVWGEN
+746 
-757 LYSTDKT
+757 
-764 ILSVNFYANP
+764 
-774 ATATSG
+774 
-780 TFYIRNV
+780 
-787 VLNQGTQVAASGLII
+787 
-802 VRKEGS
+802 
-808 NPTTP
+808 
-813 TDGTQVYDGNGIAAT
+813 
-828 CTDNGLINGTTY
+828 
-840 HYAAYAHDGQGN
+840 
-852 YSEPLYWQYTYTEGV
+852 
-867 NTYAPDD
+867 
-874 TDFPNPERGFY
+874 DFPNPERGFY
-885 EQVQWNANKGYDAVI
+885 EQVQWNSDKGYNAVI
-900 GDSYFDDARAA
+900 SDSYFDDARAA

-933 PKDFIAMFNAD
+933 PADFIKMFNAD
-944 MEKFRTNGMKCIL
+944 MAKFRTNGMKCIL
-957 RFAYDENSGDGAQDA
+957 RFAYDENSGDGAHDA

-977 AAHLADLAEHLEAN
+977 AAHLAQLKPHLQKN

-1006 GEWYYSSEGT
+1006 GEWYYSSLGT
-1016 GNDEIKLSIKN
+1016 GNDEISEEIKN

-1064 LTLAT
+1064 LRQET

-1079 GHHNDAFLNGE
+1079 GHHNDAFLNGAA
-1090 ENQGT
+1090 NQGT

-1122 ESQVND
+1122 ESQVD
-1128 LYDKYC
+1128 ELYDKYC

-1143 AQLHYSYLNY
+1143 AQLHYSYLNH

-1159 TNKWRDEGSYARM
+1159 TGRWKDKGSYARM

-1189 KATAGTQMNVQLN
+1189 AATAGTQMNVQLN

-1228 SIQLKSDPRTWA
+1228 SIKLSSDPRTWA
-1240 PNKVT
+1240 PNSAT
-1245 TTIDEN
+1245 TTIDED
-1251 IELPN
+1251 IELPD
-1256 NMVEGTYD
+1256 NMVAGTYD
-1264 MYLHLP
+1264 LYLYLP
-1270 DASDNIANNPKY
+1270 DASSSIADNPKY
-1282 AVRFANQGIWESE
+1282 AVRFANKDIWQAS
-1295 TGYNK
+1295 TGYNI

-1333 GATPEY
+1333 GAIPEY

-1367 GNATYNATFNQTA
+1367 GNATYTATFAQTA
-1380 KTYSVTLNTNEG
+1380 KTYTLTWDVNGGNTLTGDYTTG
-1392 TINAGNVTSYTYG
+1392 TVAYG
-1405 EGATLPTNVTKT
+1405 TTITKPADPTRE
-1417 GYTFGGWYESADFQ
+1417 GYTFAGWSP
-1431 GDAVTTI
+1431 AVAATMPAANTTY
-1438 LTTATGNKTYWA
+1438 TAQWE
-1450 KWTEIKYTVTFNPN
+1450 EIKV
-1464 GGTCTT
+1464 
-1470 TSATQS
+1470 
-1476 SYNASIT
+1476 ASIT
-1483 LPTPTRDGYMFTGW
+1483 VNPTTLDLKKGESATLTATVSPNNALNKTVTWTNPSITTLSSETGATITVTGKSNGKDKELKASAGGKQATVKVFVYYEVQYNSNGGSACTAGKYYEGNGVTLQTPTRDGYTFAGW
-1497 YTATSGGSKIGDA
+1497 YKNEALTQSAGDA
-1510 GDSYTPTADITL
+1510 DATYKPSDNITL
-1522 YAQWEHVLVF
+1522 YAKW
-1532 NLPNDFN
+1532 
-1539 TQIHEW
+1539 T
-1545 AVSSSNS
+1545 
-1552 ANKLQYYAYI
+1552 
-1562 LVEVPEATSEG
+1562 
-1573 SVCWKGEGTDAN
+1573 
-1585 RTTLYMY
+1585 
-1592 TDGTL
+1592 
-1597 DNSKSF
+1597 
-1603 TYSTSYVSQT
+1603 
-1613 FGSTNI
+1613 
-1619 ITIGEKYYLKFST
+1619 
-1632 TTDWK
+1632 
-1637 AANVKID
+1637 
-1644 LTTPCTTP
+1644 CTTP
-1652 TINGQP
+1652 TISTQP
-1658 QGATYTQNTAA
+1658 INATYTQNTAA

-1682 LSYQWQSSTDN
+1682 LSYQWQKSTDN
-1693 SEFTNISGATGNE
+1693 SEFTNISGATSNE

-1743 AQEPD
+1743 ASVDPE
-1748 PGTGDFC
+1748 PGTGTCITF
-1755 GKTYDFPTNS
+1755 GKDKNVS
-1765 LDGWDIVKTN
+1765 AN
-1775 DAYDVAIK
+1775 
-1783 TAKYQDIPLT
+1783 
-1793 NGGMLGV
+1793 
-1800 GITGNSG
+1800 
-1807 SVTITT
+1807 TT
-1813 KESFTDITKISMKL
+1813 KITVGKFTVETKALNNNASKLGDDDDYIIITATQGYIQKISMDGNQNGIKVT
-1827 SSINTEN
+1827 SSTDNTNYSNEQSLL
-1834 PTFTVNVVNGSTVT
+1834 FSNGS
-1848 KIFTTTPKTAN
+1848 
-1859 ITKAESNKD
+1859 E
-1868 WGEHSEAVNK
+1868 
-1878 LSGKIQI
+1878 LQ
-1885 VFNSSS
+1885 
-1891 NSERYAAID
+1891 
-1900 DLVITTECSSTPDPT
+1900 ITTQNVTSIKIMRDGGTVEFSEICITTSSSSTPEPT

-1926 TGTLPT
+1926 TGTVPT
-1932 QAATTAGGTFTLA
+1932 EQTAVEGQSVTLA
-1945 SADGITKDGHT
+1945 SSNNITKDGYD

-1971 TYTMPASN
+1971 TYTMPAN
-1979 VTLTAQWTP
+1979 NITLTAQWTAVT
-1988 EKYNIRYYEAVGEVN
+1988 YNINYYEAVGEVN
-2003 DINGLKEISIDDAPT
+2003 DINGLNKISIDDAPT
-2018 SYTILDEVT
+2018 SYTILDAVE

-2032 AKDGYKATGWYTTW
+2032 AKDGYTATGWYSQY
-2046 CVFDDGGTGK
+2046 CVFEDGGNGK
-2056 GWAGCETTLGHNA
+2056 GWNGCETTTGHSA

-2094 SATNGTVA
+2094 STTNGTVTA
-2102 ADKTTNV
+2102 NKTTNV

-2128 ILTVKDASDNN
+2128 TLTVKDASDNN

-2157 ATFTAIETPDPG
+2157 ATFTAIETPEPG

-2192 PEAQTLTNGTGNVY
+2192 PEEQTLTDGAGNVST
-2206 NGNTPV
+2206 NTPV
-2212 ITDDADSD
+2212 ITEAANSD
-2220 YPIYTFTGWNTAAD
+2220 YAIYTFAGWNTAAD
-2234 GTGTSYD
+2234 GTGTSYA
-2241 AGDEITITENTIL
+2241 AGVPITITENTTL
-2254 YAQWTPRTFDVKYFD
+2254 YAQWTPCTFDVKYFD
-2269 TNRTTPLEG
+2269 TDKETPLEG

-2285 FGVGIPTLPTPTK
+2285 FGVGIPNLPTPTK
-2298 PGQTFIGWIAFW
+2298 PGHTFTGWNLFY
-2310 DGGEREVTQIEQT
+2310 DGEGGTKIEEPVVSL
-2323 AWGVLQLA
+2323 ANDIWGVLQLA
-2331 AQWEVNCT
+2331 AQWTENCT

-2346 NTKYTIG
+2346 NGRYVIG

-2360 TLISSKNSENSE
+2360 TLIIADKNSE

-2387 DGYSFTC
+2387 NGSSFTC

-2408 NGGYCEK
+2408 SGGYCEK

-2423 AMPVQGGCAQM
+2423 AMPVTDGCAQM
-2434 FTFDANNN
+2434 FTFKANDAIN
-2442 ISNPD
+2442 NPD
-2447 GQKGSSY
+2447 GQKGQKY

-2468 TGKVGIKDMD
+2468 TGKVGIKDMETSD
-2478 NNNKTSTTL
+2478 DESTTL
-2487 IDENEIYF
+2487 IKNNEIYF

-2511 AAGDVITIGTGQ
+2511 AAGDKISIGTQQ
-2523 SATTEYII
+2523 SATEYII
-2531 TISGTQCTSNCITT
+2531 TISGTQCKSNCITT
-2545 AGQLYTIPT
+2545 TDQQYTILT

-2583 AYKITYKA
+2583 AYEITYKA
-2591 NNGTQEDDVV
+2591 NNGTAAADVV

-2615 TVPAGKQFAGWK
+2615 TEPAGKQFAGWNTAAN
-2627 DGTGTSYSVGTI
+2627 GSGTSYSVGTI
-2639 IPVNNLILFAQ
+2639 IPVNNLELYAQ

-2659 VSCDKTAYAKDDD
+2659 VSCDKTAYSINDEASE
-2672 AKPITVTVT
+2672 ITVTVT

-2700 TTGAAITG
+2700 TTGSKIPGKTNYEYEP
-2708 ATAASYTPINL
+2708 ATDKE
-2719 STAGTTYYWCE
+2719 GTTYYWCE

-2747 SENKSNPT
+2747 T
-2755 VTWTYFDATPTQSG
+2755 VTKEDADVEWTYFDATPTQSG

-2825 NRVANPTEIPFYL
+2825 DRVANPNTIPFYL
-2838 TLPETNEYKPLVSI
+2838 SLPETDEYDPLVSI

-2859 CATGGGTEYVIPVLN
+2859 CTTGGESGTVILAADGTNKLKTWKNGNFSVTCNTKN
-2874 GAAKKDGNYYYWGNE
+2874 GAQKTYVK
-2889 NGWVS
+2889 
-2894 PSPNNSC
+2894 PSANDTFEFS
-2901 SGKAQATT
+2901 TT
-2909 FADGEK
+2909 GGETILS
-2915 FNYVHGSNSQTTFV
+2915 V
-2929 RTFKAGIDKVRIYA
+2929 DIYHS
-2943 NFRASGMTVTDVY
+2943 ASTSLSEST
-2956 KHSDYFSINNQYK
+2956 K
-2969 LNISS
+2969 
-2974 DYTIIYNGDVNAT
+2974 TIITAPNTTSNLNYFTVSEANNNKIIVKAT
-2987 NLGESEYGFVDVI
+2987 NQCYVFKTVVTYISGNGEDVS
-3000 LNSPLAQNEIIA
+3000 LEWDTEDDLTNQ
-3012 LKFNTDRVRVQGAAI
+3012 V
-3027 IEQSAGTIETALSFA
+3027 
-3042 TTGTIEKKQSDPNFT
+3042 EKEQSDPNFT

-3092 ATGVEGQTTT
+3092 ATGVEEQTTT

-3118 TYTISVAGMDCDISA
+3118 TYTISVAGMDCEISA

-3180 TYTTAAPGTYSVLV
+3180 TYTTAEPGTYSVLV
-3194 TENNNN
+3194 TDNNNN

-3242 LEEGTTFLSV
+3242 LDEGTTFLSV

-3257 WGTGTGFDDGDD
+3257 WDTGTGF
-3269 AKAFFE
+3269 AANAFFE

-3288 ANETDEDKTYTLTLK
+3288 ANETGEDKTYTLTLK

-3332 FVVTGTEKGGFT
+3332 FVVTGKEKGGFT
-3344 EGITTAQTTNVPLY
+3344 EGITTTQTTNVPLY

-3398 TKKIGVNGK
+3398 TKEIGVNGK

-3482 TMVDATKEDYVN
+3482 IMVDATKEDYVN

-3519 FRYVSSLSSMLPI
+3519 FRYESSLSSMLPI
-3532 GTIEDGAGKIIQ
+3532 GTIEDGAEKIIQ

-3558 VVGVNAYAMERLTD
+3558 VVGVNSYAMERLTD

-3692 PTTEEKLI
+3692 PTQAENLI

-3718 DNKNGETSATIQ
+3718 NNENGETSAIVE
-3730 MWNPSHW
+3730 MWNPSYW
-3737 EIDQETG
+3737 EIEGT

-3810 LATTADQD
+3810 LATTDDQD
-3818 IILTKTAGVGE
+3818 IILTKTTGVGE

-3848 EEDFNDATATVY
+3848 EADFNGATATVY
-3860 VYNTGRDDVYKNPT
+3860 IYNTGRDDYYKNPT
-3874 YVVGSA
+3874 YVEGSA

-3892 GIPIG
+3892 GVPIG

>member
-16 KLSILATKMHSDN
+16 KLSILRTKMHSDN
-29 LRVNHG
+29 LRVDYESI
-35 TISRLLRVSRPF
+35 TSQLRVSRPF
-47 SRTSLSASRRASFGF
+47 SHC
-62 SRRASFA
+62 
-69 LSRRASHF
+69 ASHF
-77 AATLTILFTI
+77 AAILTILFTV
-87 GVGNVFAQETV
+87 GVGSVWGEELIKVTLSGDKGGTQTITGTISGTAAVSGLSSSAPYKLNKDGAYVSVTLTSGNFLVGDVVTITGANKKHLVYAGTPGEGVFLGESNYSNTIATF
-98 TWIPTENDLNTLKKD
+98 TLPNTLPASTSTIYVYRPN
-113 KSNSIHYITV
+113 SNPEGTTV
-123 GTGEKSFRIYA
+123 GTPNGTI
-134 VRNEASSST
+134 T
-143 DVKLIFDNDKYK
+143 T
-155 MDDNSME
+155 
-162 KAGLAVFVPATSADV
+162 LAV
-177 LDIRFYM
+177 
-184 YTTKTRKTYYA
+184 TRE
-195 SGETC
+195 S
-200 PNSGTVTASALA
+200 
-212 TSATAY
+212 
-218 SFFNTYSKSTYYCA
+218 
-232 GGRNGGG
+232 
-239 GDSYF
+239 
-244 TKIEVVFSSS
+244 SSS

-265 QPGTGGDGN
+265 QPGTGGDGDCYSN
-274 CPESGEIYSLE
+274 LAYSGGASMPTGWTIVSNEE
-285 VKSATYSVPKDT
+285 PKPQINNNT
-297 ETNMESAYATV
+297 IAMQKGKAYAYSSGAPTRGMYFDANQNATISITSYCTNSRAFCLV
-308 VNGDAYIGNKH
+308 EKNGDNYSIIQTWDAEETLTASIVSGRRYYLT
-319 SNDAGKAQITTKGNG
+319 STAGKDDAAKCNIQVIS
-334 TVYFNGQDGYIKLVL
+334 FS
-349 DCPIQTGDVLTFTNG
+349 DC
-364 DGSNPICFTTDKT
+364 
-377 RATTHV
+377 
-383 TTNNTFNFPAVFDE
+383 
-397 ASTIY
+397 
-402 VWRAGSSGTYLHDLT
+402 
-417 ITRPASSD
+417 ASSD

-529 FNNGSYTIS
+529 FNNGSYTVGGS
-538 GPELNLSTLF
+538 ALDLSTLF
-548 TSNSNG
+548 ESNNSNG
-554 TVTYTV
+554 AVTYTV

-568 SINGTSFTATST
+568 TINGTSFTASVA
-580 GTATVKATQ
+580 GTATIKATQ

-607 AAPVTPEPEAV
+607 AAPVTPEPEPEDV
-618 PQVGT
+618 
-623 FTGMG
+623 
-628 MSGSVNL
+628 
-635 YWTMPTR
+635 
-642 PVTTRVDIA
+642 
-651 SATLSTAEGQT
+651 
-662 NSSTITKENTNEIKV
+662 
-677 EYSTNDTWQTAG
+677 AG
-689 VKIPLA
+689 
-695 TPQTNVESITFEY
+695 E
-708 KSASNQSVDFIPFLY
+708 
-723 DGTTRWVE
+723 
-731 SGFAKLTPTEWTSHT
+731 
-746 SVITKQVWGEN
+746 
-757 LYSTDKT
+757 
-764 ILSVNFYANP
+764 
-774 ATATSG
+774 
-780 TFYIRNV
+780 
-787 VLNQGTQVAASGLII
+787 
-802 VRKEGS
+802 
-808 NPTTP
+808 
-813 TDGTQVYDGNGIAAT
+813 
-828 CTDNGLINGTTY
+828 
-840 HYAAYAHDGQGN
+840 
-852 YSEPLYWQYTYTEGV
+852 
-867 NTYAPDD
+867 
-874 TDFPNPERGFY
+874 DFPNPERGFY
-885 EQVQWNANKGYDAVI
+885 EHAEWSWSSEGDYDDNLGTGY
-900 GDSYFDDARAA
+900 FTRAAEA
-911 NRSLI
+911 NRSLL
-916 LRIYYMDS
+916 LRIYYLDSDALRANAPLPDGFITMFTNDMDKIRS
-924 NELRTNQQL
+924 
-933 PKDFIAMFNAD
+933 
-944 MEKFRTNGMKCIL
+944 NGMKCIL
-957 RFAYDENSGDGAQDA
+957 RFAYDKNTNEDGDEDYNDFDDA
-972 SPEIW
+972 SPETW
-977 AAHLADLAEHLEAN
+977 ATHLTQLKPYLQAN

-1006 GEWYYSSEGT
+1006 GEWYYSKQGT
-1016 GNDEIKLSIKN
+1016 GDRISEEIKN
-1027 NLIDQLLAAVP
+1027 NLIDQLLDAVP

-1052 DYLTSKSISTDA
+1052 DYLDIDEPLTSAVAYKG
-1064 LTLAT
+1064 T
-1069 AYQNT
+1069 AQ
-1074 PKARL
+1074 ARL

-1095 YENRATDMAYIAQEC
+1095 YEYGKRTTDMAYIAQEC

-1122 ESQVND
+1122 ESQVAE

-1143 AQLHYSYLNY
+1143 AQLHYSYLNH

-1159 TNKWRDEGSYARM
+1159 TNRWKAEGSYARM

-1189 KATAGTQMNVQLN
+1189 EATAGTLMNVQLN

-1216 AYIVLK
+1216 AYIVFK

-1228 SIQLKSDPRTWA
+1228 SIKLSSDPRTWA

-1245 TTIDEN
+1245 TTINEN
-1251 IELPN
+1251 VTLPVD
-1256 NMVEGTYD
+1256 MAAGTYD
-1264 MYLHLP
+1264 LYLHLP
-1270 DASDNIANNPKY
+1270 DASNNIANNPKY
-1282 AVRFANQGIWESE
+1282 AVRFANQGIWESG

-1300 LNKQVVVTATELTT
+1300 LNKQVVVTATEPTT

-1358 WNPAITAVT
+1358 WDPAITAVT
-1367 GNATYNATFNQTA
+1367 GDATYTATFTQTA

-1450 KWTEIKYTVTFNPN
+1450 KWTE
-1464 GGTCTT
+1464 
-1470 TSATQS
+1470 
-1476 SYNASIT
+1476 
-1483 LPTPTRDGYMFTGW
+1483 
-1497 YTATSGGSKIGDA
+1497 
-1510 GDSYTPTADITL
+1510 
-1522 YAQWEHVLVF
+1522 
-1532 NLPNDFN
+1532 
-1539 TQIHEW
+1539 
-1545 AVSSSNS
+1545 
-1552 ANKLQYYAYI
+1552 
-1562 LVEVPEATSEG
+1562 
-1573 SVCWKGEGTDAN
+1573 
-1585 RTTLYMY
+1585 
-1592 TDGTL
+1592 
-1597 DNSKSF
+1597 
-1603 TYSTSYVSQT
+1603 
-1613 FGSTNI
+1613 
-1619 ITIGEKYYLKFST
+1619 
-1632 TTDWK
+1632 
-1637 AANVKID
+1637 VK
-1644 LTTPCTTP
+1644 
-1652 TINGQP
+1652 
-1658 QGATYTQNTAA
+1658 
-1669 AALSVTATANDGT
+1669 
-1682 LSYQWQSSTDN
+1682 
-1693 SEFTNISGATGNE
+1693 
-1706 YTPSTTEVG
+1706 
-1715 TTYYRCVVTN
+1715 
-1725 TTGGCSVTSA
+1725 
-1735 SATITVNA
+1735 
-1743 AQEPD
+1743 
-1748 PGTGDFC
+1748 
-1755 GKTYDFPTNS
+1755 
-1765 LDGWDIVKTN
+1765 
-1775 DAYDVAIK
+1775 
-1783 TAKYQDIPLT
+1783 
-1793 NGGMLGV
+1793 
-1800 GITGNSG
+1800 
-1807 SVTITT
+1807 
-1813 KESFTDITKISMKL
+1813 
-1827 SSINTEN
+1827 
-1834 PTFTVNVVNGSTVT
+1834 
-1848 KIFTTTPKTAN
+1848 
-1859 ITKAESNKD
+1859 
-1868 WGEHSEAVNK
+1868 
-1878 LSGKIQI
+1878 
-1885 VFNSSS
+1885 
-1891 NSERYAAID
+1891 
-1900 DLVITTECSSTPDPT
+1900 
-1915 TYTVTYNLGGG
+1915 
-1926 TGTLPT
+1926 
-1932 QAATTAGGTFTLA
+1932 
-1945 SADGITKDGHT
+1945 
-1956 FAGWNDGTTTYAAGA
+1956 
-1971 TYTMPASN
+1971 
-1979 VTLTAQWTP
+1979 
-1988 EKYNIRYYEAVGEVN
+1988 
-2003 DINGLKEISIDDAPT
+2003 
-2018 SYTILDEVT
+2018 
-2027 LPALP
+2027 
-2032 AKDGYKATGWYTTW
+2032 
-2046 CVFDDGGTGK
+2046 
-2056 GWAGCETTLGHNA
+2056 
-2069 GYYGHANYIVKYT
+2069 
-2082 AEPGT
+2082 
-2087 LYTVTVN
+2087 YTVTVN
-2094 SATNGTVA
+2094 STTNGTVTA
-2102 ADKTTNV
+2102 NKTTNV

-2157 ATFTAIETPDPG
+2157 ATFTAIETPEQGECEVLVNAEITAKDAARVTDGKWASDATAAASVQYDGSGTKGWKLGSNGHYFRISLTENTFKAGDIVTINIGTGGVSEQLVLYSDNGETEIGSKTENIVQGANEITLTADSKVINLYRNSTLNSLMNPWVISMSVKRCSIPVTPEPG

-2175 DENKPAVWVDVF
+2175 DENKPAVWNDDF
-2187 AFKNI
+2187 AVKNI
-2192 PEAQTLTNGTGNVY
+2192 PAEQTLPNGTGNVST
-2206 NGNTPV
+2206 NTPV
-2212 ITDDADSD
+2212 ITEDADSD
-2220 YPIYTFTGWNTAAD
+2220 YPIYTFTGWKD
-2234 GTGTSYD
+2234 GTGTSYA
-2241 AGDEITITENTIL
+2241 AGDEITITENTTL
-2254 YAQWTPRTFDVKYFD
+2254 YAQWTPCTFDVKYFD
-2269 TNRTTPLEG
+2269 TDKKTPLEG

-2285 FGVGIPTLPTPTK
+2285 FGVGIPNLPTPTK
-2298 PGQTFIGWIAFW
+2298 PGHTFTGWKLFY
-2310 DGGEREVTQIEQT
+2310 DGEGGTIIEEPVVSL
-2323 AWGVLQLA
+2323 ANDIWGVLQLA

-2346 NTKYTIG
+2346 NTRYTIG

-2387 DGYSFTC
+2387 NGSSFTC

-2423 AMPVQGGCAQM
+2423 AMPVTDGCAQM
-2434 FTFDANNN
+2434 FTFKANDAIN
-2442 ISNPD
+2442 NPD
-2447 GQKGSSY
+2447 GQKGKKY

-2468 TGKVGIKDMD
+2468 TGKVGIKDMETSD
-2478 NNNKTSTTL
+2478 DKSTTL
-2487 IDENEIYF
+2487 IKNSEIHF

-2511 AAGDVITIGTGQ
+2511 AAGDVITIDANQ
-2523 SATTEYII
+2523 DNNEYII
-2531 TISGTQCTSNCITT
+2531 TLAGTQCKSNCITT
-2545 AGQLYTIPT
+2545 TDQQYTILT

-2563 FYIWSANAERYLKT
+2563 FYIWATTKQTHLST
-2577 IDICRP
+2577 INICRP
-2583 AYKITYKA
+2583 AYEITYKA
-2591 NNGTQEDDVV
+2591 NNGTADADVI
-2601 LNDAVLVAGCPNTF
+2601 LYDAVLVAGCPNTF
-2615 TVPAGKQFAGWK
+2615 TVPAGKQFAGWNTDK

-2639 IPVNNLILFAQ
+2639 IPVNNLELYAQ

-2659 VSCDKTAYAKDDD
+2659 VSCDKTAYAKGEVN
-2672 AKPITVTVT
+2672 AKPISVSVT

-2688 TYQWYASDKNDR
+2688 TYQWYSSTTNDR
-2700 TTGAAITG
+2700 TTGTKITG
-2708 ATAASYTPINL
+2708 ATAASYTP
-2719 STAGTTYYWCE
+2719 STTDKEGTTYYWCE

-2747 SENKSNPT
+2747 T
-2755 VTWTYFDATPTQSG
+2755 VTKEDANVEWTYFDATPTQSG

-2801 GIYVYG
+2801 GIYVYNALALG
-2807 AMAQGNT
+2807 NNT

-2825 NRVANPTEIPFYL
+2825 DRVSNPNTIPFYL
-2838 TLPETNEYKPLVSI
+2838 SLPETDEYDPLVSI

-2859 CATGGGTEYVIPVLN
+2859 CTTGGESGTVILAADGTNKLKTWKNGNFSVTCNTKN
-2874 GAAKKDGNYYYWGNE
+2874 GAQKTYVK
-2889 NGWVS
+2889 
-2894 PSPNNSC
+2894 PSANDTFEFS
-2901 SGKAQATT
+2901 TT
-2909 FADGEK
+2909 GGETILS
-2915 FNYVHGSNSQTTFV
+2915 V
-2929 RTFKAGIDKVRIYA
+2929 DIYHS
-2943 NFRASGMTVTDVY
+2943 ASTSLSEST
-2956 KHSDYFSINNQYK
+2956 K
-2969 LNISS
+2969 
-2974 DYTIIYNGDVNAT
+2974 TIITAPNTTSNLNYFKVSEANNNKIIVKAT
-2987 NLGESEYGFVDVI
+2987 NQCYVFKTVVTYISGNGEDVS
-3000 LNSPLAQNEIIA
+3000 LEWDTEDDLTNQ
-3012 LKFNTDRVRVQGAAI
+3012 V
-3027 IEQSAGTIETALSFA
+3027 
-3042 TTGTIEKKQSDPNFT
+3042 EKEQSDPNFT

-3065 TLGTITYSSSNTN
+3065 TLGTITYSSSNTD

-3092 ATGVEGQTTT
+3092 ATGVEDQTTT

-3118 TYTISVAGMDCDISA
+3118 TYTISVAGMSCDISA

-3180 TYTTAAPGTYSVLV
+3180 TYTTAEPGTYSVLV
-3194 TENNNN
+3194 TDNNNN

-3242 LEEGTTFLSV
+3242 LDEGTTFQSV
-3252 TASDG
+3252 QVSDG
-3257 WGTGTGFDDGDD
+3257 WADGTGFAQD
-3269 AKAFFE
+3269 AFFE
-3275 KDGIVYLTGTPPQ
+3275 NEGIVYLTGTPPQ
-3288 ANETDEDKTYTLTLK
+3288 ANETGEDKTYTLTLK

-3309 GEHTIPSTITI
+3309 GEHTILSTITI

-3358 NEISQEFDVLA
+3358 NEISQVFDVLA

-3398 TKKIGVNGK
+3398 TKEIGVNGK

-3467 TLITEGSGDEEMYRV
+3467 TLITEGTGDEEMYRV

-3494 LDKVEENPHQEKE
+3494 LDKVEENPHREKE

-3519 FRYVSSLSSMLPI
+3519 FRYESSLSSMLPI

-3700 VQAEDES
+3700 VQAEVES

-3730 MWNPSHW
+3730 MWNPSYW

-3785 GTVLYPF
+3785 GTTLYPF

-3810 LATTADQD
+3810 LATTDDQD
-3818 IILTKTAGVGE
+3818 IILTKTDIAGA

-3860 VYNTGRDDVYKNPT
+3860 IYNTGRDDVYKNPT
-3874 YVVGSA
+3874 YVAGSA

-3892 GIPIG
+3892 GVPIG

-3915 FQVNTA
+3915 FQVNTE

-4077 DEQRFIISTAPFNIP
+4077 DEQRFIISTVPFNIP